1 MPEVELVGAS
11 LNCPR
16 LSESPKVLLQLQV
29 RSRGRYIHTTSR
41 LTSGI
46 TCISFQL
53 GSVASRRLNH
63 HPADHHFCYYTLY
76 RQLSHIMA
84 TMIDFDM
91 TELTERFRT
100 LRMPSTIHTPP
111 ILTSLT
117 VVQDRIAFVI
127 HRLDMLMYIFHA

>member
-1 MPEVELVGAS
+1 
-11 LNCPR
+11 
-16 LSESPKVLLQLQV
+16 
-29 RSRGRYIHTTSR
+29 
-41 LTSGI
+41 
-46 TCISFQL
+46 
-53 GSVASRRLNH
+53 
-63 HPADHHFCYYTLY
+63 
-76 RQLSHIMA
+76 MA